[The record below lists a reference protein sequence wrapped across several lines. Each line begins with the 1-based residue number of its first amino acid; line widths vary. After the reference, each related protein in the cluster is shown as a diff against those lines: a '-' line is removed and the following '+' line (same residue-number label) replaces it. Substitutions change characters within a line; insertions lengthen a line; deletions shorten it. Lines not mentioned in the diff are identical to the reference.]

1 MCSIAE
7 QPASTAQLT
16 GLNLETYADPAG
28 HEALLHQRTR
38 EERQRQDP
46 NDRRRVLVELTPAT
60 HEIAH
65 SFYAPHMAEAERLLH
80 RYMLEQLEHVAVQ
93 EPLGL
98 GHVRG
103 VEGVRDLARRG
114 RQLHQHAAAVVRIL
128 PLTF

>member
-28 HEALLHQRTR
+28 HEALLHQHTR

-46 NDRRRVLVELTPAT
+46 NDHRRVLVELTPAT

-80 RYMLEQLEHVAVQ
+80 RYMLEQLEQ
-93 EPLGL
+93 LLEF
-98 GHVRG
+98 VRTSR
-103 VEGVRDLARRG
+103 EFNEREAA
-114 RQLHQHAAAVVRIL
+114 QLERANREREAPA
-128 PLTF
+128 PAPTA

>member
-1 MCSIAE
+1 MCSIAAE

-38 EERQRQDP
+38 VERQRQDP

-80 RYMLEQLEHVAVQ
+80 RYMLEQLEQ
-93 EPLGL
+93 LLEF
-98 GHVRG
+98 VRTSR
-103 VEGVRDLARRG
+103 EFNEREAA
-114 RQLHQHAAAVVRIL
+114 QLERANREREAPA
-128 PLTF
+128 PPPTA